1 MTETTFDNLVMTQ
14 TAHGNQISGFVR
26 GKTQARI
33 VASRRGEQVEIVCIT
48 EKLTC
53 TELGTVDSLKGW
65 QLVSAALEPYRP
77 GEAFTA
83 WR

>member
-1 MTETTFDNLVMTQ
+1 VTNTTFDNLVMTH
-14 TAHGNQISGFVR
+14 TANGNQISGFVPR
-26 GKTQARI
+26 KTQARI

-53 TELGTVDSLKGW
+53 AELGAVDRLKGW

-77 GEAFTA
+77 GEAFTN
-83 WR
+83 WH

>member
-1 MTETTFDNLVMTQ
+1 VTETTFDNLVMTQ
-14 TAHGNQISGFVR
+14 TANGHQISGFVR

-53 TELGTVDSLKGW
+53 TELGTVDALNGW
-65 QLVSAALEPYRP
+65 QLVSAELEPYRP

-83 WR
+83 WH

>member
-1 MTETTFDNLVMTQ
+1 VTNTIFDNLVMTQ
-14 TAHGNQISGFVR
+14 TANGNQISGFVR

-33 VASRRGEQVEIVCIT
+33 VANRRGERIEIVCIT
-48 EKLTC
+48 ENLTC
-53 TELGTVDSLKGW
+53 AELGAVDALKGW

-77 GEAFTA
+77 SEAFTA